1 MPSFFIPSLNRAARM
16 ALLGAC
22 MLLAGGSAGAQARA
36 AMELA
41 DSTQLYDMGS
51 IADAGGR
58 GARWW
63 VESAPQ
69 GGSPASP
76 CLPRT
81 LHVLV
86 DVHMPLAR
94 EGVAR
99 EWMQLAHQRW
109 VQVCAANQRSAAPM
123 MVRIQI
129 HQGFELAPDASG
141 HMPRGIV
148 NAMASFQNGNLSF
161 QQYQNSAA
169 QAPSQPSGEGERGGE
184 YEANAKRLSQLAQRY
199 KAGRVMDMQGLD
211 RLRSRPVEPVLLMAV
226 QPGALVARNKRIVHG
241 ARHEGW
247 DASSAVVEGAEVAKW
262 NDDSRMVAVRVKARS
277 TDVRTPD
284 RWVLTLLG
292 SQACRFRDCEDF
304 LLMPGG
310 QWITQRELR

>member
-1 MPSFFIPSLNRAARM
+1 MLSLPIPALNHAARM

-22 MLLAGGSAGAQARA
+22 LLLAGGGAGAQERS

-41 DSTQLYDMGS
+41 DSARLYDMGS

-63 VESAPQ
+63 VEAVPQ
-69 GGSPASP
+69 GGNPASP
-76 CLPRT
+76 CAPRT

-86 DVHMPLAR
+86 DVHMQLAR

-109 VQVCAANQRSAAPM
+109 VQDCAAERRATAPM

-141 HMPRGIV
+141 HMPRGLV
-148 NAMASFQNGNLSF
+148 NAMAAFQNGSLSF

-169 QAPSQPSGEGERGGE
+169 QAPAQSPDEGNG
-184 YEANAKRLSQLAQRY
+184 YEANAQRLSRLAQRY
-199 KAGRVMDMQGLD
+199 QAGRVMDMQGLD
-211 RLRSRPVEPVLLMAV
+211 RLRSKPVEKVLLMAI
-226 QPGALVARNKRIVHG
+226 QPGALVGRNKRVVHG

-292 SQACRFRDCEDF
+292 SQPCRQRDCEDF

-310 QWITQRELR
+310 QWITQRELH